1 MPPSSSGPSD
11 RSPGELLA
19 RAGWLAVESAL
30 IRGLAHDLNGRAT
43 ALRGLVELLRLD
55 DDGADPPVLDLL
67 REESTR
73 LGEAVELLRLLAGD
87 REDQPPE
94 PLALE
99 PLLESVLGLHARHRG
114 LEEVETVLEVEADG
128 AVRVRRTFLVR
139 ALLLLLGAA
148 GWAAREA
155 GSRQVDVALRVDV
168 AGRDD
173 RVVVVIGVPEADTGQ
188 KDAAGIDASAGTER
202 SGPRIEAAV
211 RGVEAVL
218 ERDGAAVDRREGNE
232 GAGACLELS
241 LPALRRDE

>member
-11 RSPGELLA
+11 PSPGELLA

-43 ALRGLVELLRLD
+43 ALGGLVELLRLD
-55 DDGADPPVLDLL
+55 EDGADPPVLDLL

-87 REDQPPE
+87 SEDEPPE

-99 PLLESVLGLHARHRG
+99 PLLELVLGLHARHRG
-114 LEEVETVLEVEADG
+114 LEEVETALEVEADG

-155 GSRQVDVALRVDV
+155 GGRRVDVALRR
-168 AGRDD
+168 RDD
-173 RVVVVIGVPEADTGQ
+173 RVVVVIGLPGRGTGE
-188 KDAAGIDASAGTER
+188 KDAAGTDASAGTQR
-202 SGPRIEAAV
+202 SGPGIAAAV

-218 ERDGAAVDRREGNE
+218 ERDGAAVDRREGSE

-241 LPALRRDE
+241 LPALRRHG

>member
-1 MPPSSSGPSD
+1 MPPSSSEPPD
-11 RSPGELLA
+11 LSPGELLA

-30 IRGLAHDLNGRAT
+30 MRGLAHDLNGRAT
-43 ALRGLVELLRLD
+43 ALGGLVNLLRLD
-55 DDGADPPVLDLL
+55 GDGADPPVLDLL

-87 REDQPPE
+87 REDEPPE

-155 GSRQVDVALRVDV
+155 GGRRVDVALR
-168 AGRDD
+168 GRDD
-173 RVVVVIGVPEADTGQ
+173 RVVVVIGVPEADTGE
-188 KDAAGIDASAGTER
+188 KDAAGTDASAGTER
-202 SGPRIEAAV
+202 SGSGIEAAV

-241 LPALRRDE
+241 LPALRRHA

>member
-1 MPPSSSGPSD
+1 MPPSSSRPSD
-11 RSPGELLA
+11 PSPGELLA

-43 ALRGLVELLRLD
+43 ALGGLVELLRLD
-55 DDGADPPVLDLL
+55 DDGDDRADPPVLDLL

-87 REDQPPE
+87 REDEPPE

-99 PLLESVLGLHARHRG
+99 PLLESVLRLHARHRG

-155 GSRQVDVALRVDV
+155 GGRRVDVALR
-168 AGRDD
+168 GRDE
-173 RVVVVIGVPEADTGQ
+173 RVVVVISVPEADTGET
-188 KDAAGIDASAGTER
+188 DAAATDASAGTER
-202 SGPRIEAAV
+202 SGPGIEAAV
-211 RGVEAVL
+211 RGVEAGL
-218 ERDGAAVDRREGNE
+218 ERDGAAVDRREGDE
-232 GAGACLELS
+232 GAGARLELS
-241 LPALRRDE
+241 LPALRRHE

>member
-1 MPPSSSGPSD
+1 MPPSSSEPPGL
-11 RSPGELLA
+11 SPGELLA
-19 RAGWLAVESAL
+19 RAGWLGVESAL
-30 IRGLAHDLNGRAT
+30 MRGLAHDLNGRAT
-43 ALRGLVELLRLD
+43 ALGGLVDLLRLD
-55 DDGADPPVLDLL
+55 GDGADPPVLDLL

-87 REDQPPE
+87 REDEPPE

-155 GSRQVDVALRVDV
+155 GVRRVDVALR
-168 AGRDD
+168 GRDD
-173 RVVVVIGVPEADTGQ
+173 RVVVVIGVPEADTGE
-188 KDAAGIDASAGTER
+188 KDAAGTDAAAGTER
-202 SGPRIEAAV
+202 SGSGIEAAV

-232 GAGACLELS
+232 GAGAFLELS
-241 LPALRRDE
+241 LPALRRHA

>member
-11 RSPGELLA
+11 PSPGELLA

-43 ALRGLVELLRLD
+43 ALGGLVELLGLD

-87 REDQPPE
+87 REDEPPE

-99 PLLESVLGLHARHRG
+99 SLLESVLRLHARHRG

-155 GSRQVDVALRVDV
+155 GGRRVDVALR
-168 AGRDD
+168 GRDE
-173 RVVVVIGVPEADTGQ
+173 RVVVVIGVPDAETGE
-188 KDAAGIDASAGTER
+188 KDAAGTEH
-202 SGPRIEAAV
+202 SGPGIEAAV

-218 ERDGAAVDRREGNE
+218 ETDGAAVDRREGDE

-241 LPALRRDE
+241 LPALRRHE

>member
-1 MPPSSSGPSD
+1 MPPSSSEPPD
-11 RSPGELLA
+11 LSPGELLA

-43 ALRGLVELLRLD
+43 ALGGLVDLLRLD
-55 DDGADPPVLDLL
+55 GDGADPPVLDLL

-87 REDQPPE
+87 REDEPPE

-155 GSRQVDVALRVDV
+155 GGRRVDVALR
-168 AGRDD
+168 GRDD
-173 RVVVVIGVPEADTGQ
+173 RVVVVIGVPEADTGE
-188 KDAAGIDASAGTER
+188 KDAAGTDASAGTER
-202 SGPRIEAAV
+202 SGSGIEAAV

-241 LPALRRDE
+241 LPALRRHA

>member
-11 RSPGELLA
+11 PSPGELLA

-43 ALRGLVELLRLD
+43 ALGGLVELLRLD
-55 DDGADPPVLDLL
+55 DDGAGPPVLDLL
-67 REESTR
+67 REESNR

-87 REDQPPE
+87 REDAPPE

-155 GSRQVDVALRVDV
+155 GGRRVDVALR
-168 AGRDD
+168 GGDD
-173 RVVVVIGVPEADTGQ
+173 RVVVAIGVPETGTRE
-188 KDAAGIDASAGTER
+188 KDAAGTDPSAGTER
-202 SGPRIEAAV
+202 SGPGIEAAV

-241 LPALRRDE
+241 LPALRRHE